1 MTFVGSRLREGVL
14 IVVLVPELAIVDG
27 DTTGRDL
34 LWRSDGPGAASRQAE
49 PAAHDRRY
57 AWGRMRALD
66 EVLGAIRRLP
76 LSERLSEKV
85 DSSAER
91 DAVVGAALA
100 SPGVSVLD
108 DRLRSP

>member
-1 MTFVGSRLREGVL
+1 
-14 IVVLVPELAIVDG
+14 
-27 DTTGRDL
+27 
-34 LWRSDGPGAASRQAE
+34 
-49 PAAHDRRY
+49 
-57 AWGRMRALD
+57 MRALD

-100 SPGVSVLD
+100 SAGVSVLD